1 MSVCGTVTTNLAL
14 EVFLGNS
21 ATRLDP
27 SCDFTFS
34 QPLEIVDPDFPGS
47 FLEASNGHTIAR
59 SDLRTASLLR
69 KLVVVLE
76 Y

>member
-21 ATRLDP
+21 ATRSDP

-34 QPLEIVDPDFPGS
+34 QLLEIIDPDFPGS
-47 FLEASNGHTIAR
+47 FLKASNGQTMAR
-59 SDLRTASLLR
+59 SDLRIASLLR

>member
-1 MSVCGTVTTNLAL
+1 MSVYGTITVALAL

-21 ATRLDP
+21 ATRSDP

-34 QPLEIVDPDFPGS
+34 QPLEIVDTDLPIS
-47 FLEASNGHTIAR
+47 FLAASNGHTIAR
-59 SDLRTASLLR
+59 SNLGTASLLR
-69 KLVVVLE
+69 KIIVVLE

>member
-1 MSVCGTVTTNLAL
+1 VSVCGTVTTNLTL

-21 ATRLDP
+21 AARLAP

-34 QPLEIVDPDFPGS
+34 QPLEIIDPDLPES
-47 FLEASNGHTIAR
+47 FLEASNGQTIAR
-59 SDLRTASLLR
+59 SDLRIASLLR